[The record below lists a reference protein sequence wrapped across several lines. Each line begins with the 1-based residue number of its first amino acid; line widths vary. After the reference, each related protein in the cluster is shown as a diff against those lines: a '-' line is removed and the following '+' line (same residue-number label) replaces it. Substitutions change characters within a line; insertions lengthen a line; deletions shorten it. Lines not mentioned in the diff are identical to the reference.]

1 MTTREEWIAGARPK
15 TLAAAIAPV
24 LVGTAFA
31 GYNANALNFFLA
43 IIVGVGLQVGVN
55 YANDY
60 SDGIKGTDKDRVGPM
75 RLVGSGAASPE
86 AVKRAAII
94 AIAIAALAGLL
105 LAARS
110 SLILIGIGALAIVAA
125 WTYTGGPKP
134 YGYFALGEVSV
145 FIFFGLVATLGTY
158 YAHVD
163 SLSFEVILASF
174 AMGSLACTIL
184 VLNNL
189 RDLEKDKAAGKI
201 TLAVKIGD
209 SQTRRFYQGLIFTP
223 LLIALALVPTS
234 FYFLLAFLA
243 LPQILKVASSIRTGA
258 SGSALIELLERTGK
272 IQIIYSLAISL
283 ASLLYAR

>member
-31 GYNANALNFFLA
+31 GYNADALNFFLA
-43 IIVGVGLQVGVN
+43 LVVGVGLQVGVN
-55 YANDY
+55 YANDF

-75 RLVGSGAASPE
+75 RLVGSGAAGPE
-86 AVKRAAII
+86 AVKRAAVI
-94 AIAIAALAGLL
+94 AIGVAAIAGVF

-110 SLILIGIGALAIVAA
+110 SWILIGIGALAIVAA

-158 YAHVD
+158 YAHVG
-163 SLSFEVILASF
+163 SLSLEVVLASF
-174 AMGSLACTIL
+174 AMGSLACAIL

-189 RDLEKDKAAGKI
+189 RDLERDKTAGKI

-209 SQTRRFYQGLIFTP
+209 SQTRRLYQGLIFTP
-223 LLIALALVPTS
+223 ILIALALVPTS

-243 LPQILKVASSIRTGA
+243 LPQIFKVAASIRTGA

>member
-43 IIVGVGLQVGVN
+43 LIVGVGLQVGVN

-60 SDGIKGTDKDRVGPM
+60 SDGIKGTDKDRIGPM

-86 AVKRAAII
+86 AVKRAAVI

-105 LAARS
+105 LATRS
-110 SLILIGIGALAIVAA
+110 SWILIGIGALAIVAA

-134 YGYFALGEVSV
+134 YGYLALGEVSV

-163 SLSFEVILASF
+163 SLSFDVILASF
-174 AMGSLACTIL
+174 AMGSMACAIL

-189 RDLEKDKAAGKI
+189 RDLENDKTAGKI

-243 LPQILKVASSIRTGA
+243 LPQILKVAASIRTGA

>member
-43 IIVGVGLQVGVN
+43 LIVGVGLQVGVN

-86 AVKRAAII
+86 SVKRAAII
-94 AIAIAALAGLL
+94 VIGIAALAGLL

-110 SLILIGIGALAIVAA
+110 SWILIGIGALAIVAA
-125 WTYTGGPKP
+125 WTYTDGPKP

-174 AMGSLACTIL
+174 AMGSLACAIL

-189 RDLEKDKAAGKI
+189 RDLEKDKSAGKM

-209 SQTRRFYQGLIFTP
+209 SQTRRFYQGLTFTP

-243 LPQILKVASSIRTGA
+243 LPQILKVAASIRTGA

>member
-43 IIVGVGLQVGVN
+43 LIVGVGLQVGVN

-86 AVKRAAII
+86 AVKRAAVI
-94 AIAIAALAGLL
+94 AIAIAALAGVI

-110 SLILIGIGALAIVAA
+110 SWILIGVGALAIVAA

-158 YAHVD
+158 YAHVG
-163 SLSFEVILASF
+163 SLSLEVILASF
-174 AMGSLACTIL
+174 AMGSLACAIL

-209 SQTRRFYQGLIFTP
+209 SQTRRFYQGLIFTS

-243 LPQILKVASSIRTGA
+243 LPQILKVAASIRTGA

>member
-43 IIVGVGLQVGVN
+43 LIVGVGLQVGVN

-75 RLVGSGAASPE
+75 RLVGSGVASPE
-86 AVKRAAII
+86 AVKRAAVI
-94 AIAIAALAGLL
+94 AIAIAALAGVI

-110 SLILIGIGALAIVAA
+110 SWILIGVGALAIVAA

-158 YAHVD
+158 YAHVS
-163 SLSFEVILASF
+163 SLSLEVILASF
-174 AMGSLACTIL
+174 AMGSLACAIL

-243 LPQILKVASSIRTGA
+243 LPQILKVTASIRTGA

-272 IQIIYSLAISL
+272 IQIIYSFAISL

>member
-43 IIVGVGLQVGVN
+43 LIVGVGLQVGVN

-86 AVKRAAII
+86 AVKRAAVI
-94 AIAIAALAGLL
+94 AIAIAALAGVL

-110 SLILIGIGALAIVAA
+110 SWILIGVGALAIVAA

-134 YGYFALGEVSV
+134 YGYLALGEVSV

-158 YAHVD
+158 FAHVG

-174 AMGSLACTIL
+174 AMGSLACAIL

-209 SQTRRFYQGLIFTP
+209 LQTRNFYQGLIFTP

-243 LPQILKVASSIRTGA
+243 LPQILKVAASIRTGA

-272 IQIIYSLAISL
+272 IHIIYSLAISL

>member
-43 IIVGVGLQVGVN
+43 LIVGVGLQVGVN

-75 RLVGSGAASPE
+75 RLVGSGVASPE
-86 AVKRAAII
+86 AVKRAAVI
-94 AIAIAALAGLL
+94 AIAIAALAGVI

-110 SLILIGIGALAIVAA
+110 SWILIGVGALAIVAA

-158 YAHVD
+158 YAHVS
-163 SLSFEVILASF
+163 SLSLEVILASF
-174 AMGSLACTIL
+174 AMGSLACAIL

-243 LPQILKVASSIRTGA
+243 LPQILKVAASIRTGA

>member
-15 TLAAAIAPV
+15 TLPAAIAPV

-31 GYNANALNFFLA
+31 GYNANAVNFFLA
-43 IIVGVGLQVGVN
+43 LVVGVALQVGVN

-75 RLVGSGAASPE
+75 RLVGSGAATPE
-86 AVKRAAII
+86 AVKRAALI
-94 AIAIAALAGLL
+94 AIAIAVVAGVS

-110 SLILIGIGALAIVAA
+110 SWILIALGALSIIAA

-158 YAHVD
+158 FAHVG
-163 SLSFEVILASF
+163 SLSFEVLLASF
-174 AMGSLACTIL
+174 AMGSLASAIL

-189 RDLEKDKAAGKI
+189 RDLEKDKLAGKI
-201 TLAVKIGD
+201 TLAVKIGH
-209 SQTRRFYQGLIFTP
+209 SQTRRFYQALLFTP
-223 LLIALALVPTS
+223 LLIAIALVPTS

-243 LPQILKVASSIRTGA
+243 LPQILKVTASIRTGA

>member
-15 TLAAAIAPV
+15 TLPAAIAPV

-31 GYNANALNFFLA
+31 GYNTNALNFFLA
-43 IIVGVGLQVGVN
+43 LIVGVGLQVGVN

-75 RLVGSGAASPE
+75 RLVGSGAASAE
-86 AVKRAAII
+86 AVKRAALI
-94 AIAIAALAGLL
+94 AIAIAVVAGVS

-110 SLILIGIGALAIVAA
+110 SWILIAIGGLSIIAA

-158 YAHVD
+158 YAHVG
-163 SLSFEVILASF
+163 SLSLEVILASF
-174 AMGSLACTIL
+174 AMGSLACAIL
-184 VLNNL
+184 ALNNL
-189 RDLEKDKAAGKI
+189 RDLEKDKLAGKI

-209 SQTRRFYQGLIFTP
+209 VQTRRFYQGLIFAP

-234 FYFLLAFLA
+234 FYFLFAFLA
-243 LPQILKVASSIRTGA
+243 LPQILKVAASIRRGA

>member
-1 MTTREEWIAGARPK
+1 LTTREEWIAGARPK
-15 TLAAAIAPV
+15 TLAAAVAPV

-43 IIVGVGLQVGVN
+43 LIVGAGLQVGVN

-86 AVKRAAII
+86 VVKRAAVI
-94 AIAIAALAGLL
+94 AIGIAALAGVI

-110 SLILIGIGALAIVAA
+110 SWILIGIGALAIVAA

-134 YGYFALGEVSV
+134 YGYFALGEVAV

-158 YAHVD
+158 YTHVD

-174 AMGSLACTIL
+174 AMGSLACAIL

-189 RDLEKDKAAGKI
+189 RDLEKDKSAGKI

-243 LPQILKVASSIRTGA
+243 LPQILKVAASIRTGA

>member
-31 GYNANALNFFLA
+31 GYNAYALNFFLA
-43 IIVGVGLQVGVN
+43 LIVGVGLQVGVN

-86 AVKRAAII
+86 TVKRAAVI
-94 AIAIAALAGLL
+94 AISVAAIAGVI

-110 SLILIGIGALAIVAA
+110 SWILIGIGALAIVAA

-163 SLSFEVILASF
+163 SISFEVILASF
-174 AMGSLACTIL
+174 AMGSLACAIL

-189 RDLEKDKAAGKI
+189 RDLEKDKSAGKI

-243 LPQILKVASSIRTGA
+243 LPQILKVAASIRTGA

>member
-15 TLAAAIAPV
+15 TLPAAIAPV

-31 GYNANALNFFLA
+31 GYNANAVNFFLA
-43 IIVGVGLQVGVN
+43 LVVGVALQVGVN

-60 SDGIKGTDKDRVGPM
+60 SDGVKGTDKDRVGPM
-75 RLVGSGAASPE
+75 RLVGSGAATPE
-86 AVKRAAII
+86 AVKRAALI
-94 AIAIAALAGLL
+94 AIAIAVVAGVS

-110 SLILIGIGALAIVAA
+110 SWILIALGALSIIAA

-158 YAHVD
+158 FAHVG
-163 SLSFEVILASF
+163 SLSFEVLLASF
-174 AMGSLACTIL
+174 AMGCLACAIL

-189 RDLEKDKAAGKI
+189 RDLEKDKLAGKI
-201 TLAVKIGD
+201 TLAVKIGH
-209 SQTRRFYQGLIFTP
+209 SQTRRLYQALLFTP
-223 LLIALALVPTS
+223 LLIAIALVPTS

-243 LPQILKVASSIRTGA
+243 LPQILKVTASIRTGA
-258 SGSALIELLERTGK
+258 RGSALIELLERTGK

>member
-1 MTTREEWIAGARPK
+1 MTTREEWVAGARPK

-43 IIVGVGLQVGVN
+43 LIVGVGLQVGVN

-86 AVKRAAII
+86 AVKRAAVI
-94 AIAIAALAGLL
+94 AIGVAAIAGVI

-110 SLILIGIGALAIVAA
+110 SWILIAIGGLSIIAA

-134 YGYFALGEVSV
+134 YGYFALGEISV

-158 YAHVD
+158 YAHVG
-163 SLSFEVILASF
+163 SLSLEVILASF
-174 AMGSLACTIL
+174 AMGSLACAIL

-189 RDLEKDKAAGKI
+189 RDLEKDQAAGKI

-209 SQTRRFYQGLIFTP
+209 LQTRHFYQGLIFAP

-243 LPQILKVASSIRTGA
+243 LPQILKVAASIRTGA

>member
-15 TLAAAIAPV
+15 TLPAAIAPV

-31 GYNANALNFFLA
+31 GYNANAVNFFLA
-43 IIVGVGLQVGVN
+43 LVVGVALQVGVN

-75 RLVGSGAASPE
+75 RLVGSGAATPE
-86 AVKRAAII
+86 AVKRAALI
-94 AIAIAALAGLL
+94 AIAIAVVAGVS

-110 SLILIGIGALAIVAA
+110 SWILIALGALSIIAA

-158 YAHVD
+158 FAHVG
-163 SLSFEVILASF
+163 SLSFEVLLASF
-174 AMGSLACTIL
+174 AMGSLASAIL

-189 RDLEKDKAAGKI
+189 RDLEKDKLAGKI
-201 TLAVKIGD
+201 TLAVKIGH
-209 SQTRRFYQGLIFTP
+209 SQTRRFYQALLFTP
-223 LLIALALVPTS
+223 LLIAIALVPTS

-243 LPQILKVASSIRTGA
+243 LPQILKVTASIRTGA

-272 IQIIYSLAISL
+272 IQIIYSIAISL

>member
-15 TLAAAIAPV
+15 TLPAAIAPV

-31 GYNANALNFFLA
+31 GYNANAVNFFLA
-43 IIVGVGLQVGVN
+43 LVVGVALQVGVN

-75 RLVGSGAASPE
+75 RLVGSGAATPE
-86 AVKRAAII
+86 AVKRAALI
-94 AIAIAALAGLL
+94 AIAIAVVAGVS

-110 SLILIGIGALAIVAA
+110 SWILIALGALSIIAA

-158 YAHVD
+158 FAHVG
-163 SLSFEVILASF
+163 SLSFEVLLASF
-174 AMGSLACTIL
+174 AMGCLACAIL

-189 RDLEKDKAAGKI
+189 RDLEKDKLAGKI
-201 TLAVKIGD
+201 TLAVKIGE
-209 SQTRRFYQGLIFTP
+209 SQTRRFYQALLFTP
-223 LLIALALVPTS
+223 LLIAIALVPTS

-243 LPQILKVASSIRTGA
+243 LPQILKVTASIRTGA

>member
-31 GYNANALNFFLA
+31 GYNANALKFFLA
-43 IIVGVGLQVGVN
+43 LIVGVGLQVGVN

-86 AVKRAAII
+86 AVKRAAVI
-94 AIAIAALAGLL
+94 AIGIAALAGVI

>member
-43 IIVGVGLQVGVN
+43 LIVGVGLQVGVN

-60 SDGIKGTDKDRVGPM
+60 SDGTKGTDKDRVGPM
-75 RLVGSGAASPE
+75 RLVGSGVASPE
-86 AVKRAAII
+86 AVKRAAVI
-94 AIAIAALAGLL
+94 AIAITALAGVI

-110 SLILIGIGALAIVAA
+110 SWILIGVGALAIVAA

-158 YAHVD
+158 YAHVS
-163 SLSFEVILASF
+163 SLSLEVILASF
-174 AMGSLACTIL
+174 AMGSLACAIL

-243 LPQILKVASSIRTGA
+243 LPQILKVAASVRTGA

>member
-1 MTTREEWIAGARPK
+1 
-15 TLAAAIAPV
+15 
-24 LVGTAFA
+24 
-31 GYNANALNFFLA
+31 
-43 IIVGVGLQVGVN
+43 
-55 YANDY
+55 
-60 SDGIKGTDKDRVGPM
+60 M

-86 AVKRAAII
+86 SVKLAAVIAMGVAAI
-94 AIAIAALAGLL
+94 AGVL

-110 SLILIGIGALAIVAA
+110 SWILIGVGALAIIAA

-174 AMGSLACTIL
+174 AMGSLACAIL

-189 RDLEKDKAAGKI
+189 RDLEKDKSAGKI

-243 LPQILKVASSIRTGA
+243 LPQILKVAASIRTGA

>member
-15 TLAAAIAPV
+15 TLPAAIAPV

-31 GYNANALNFFLA
+31 GYNANAVNFFLA
-43 IIVGVGLQVGVN
+43 LVVGVALQVGVN

-75 RLVGSGAASPE
+75 RLVGSGAATPE
-86 AVKRAAII
+86 AVKRAALI
-94 AIAIAALAGLL
+94 AIAIAAIAGVS

-110 SLILIGIGALAIVAA
+110 SWILIALGALSIIAA

-158 YAHVD
+158 FAHVG
-163 SLSFEVILASF
+163 SLSFEVLLASF
-174 AMGSLACTIL
+174 AMGCLACAIL

-189 RDLEKDKAAGKI
+189 RDLEKDKLAGKI
-201 TLAVKIGD
+201 TLAVKIGH
-209 SQTRRFYQGLIFTP
+209 SQTRRFYQALLFTP
-223 LLIALALVPTS
+223 LLIAIALVPTS

-243 LPQILKVASSIRTGA
+243 LPQILKVTASIRTGA

-272 IQIIYSLAISL
+272 IQIIYSIAISL

>member
-15 TLAAAIAPV
+15 TLPAAIAPV

-31 GYNANALNFFLA
+31 GYNANAVNFFLA
-43 IIVGVGLQVGVN
+43 LIVGVALQVGVN

-75 RLVGSGAASPE
+75 RLVGSGAATPE
-86 AVKRAAII
+86 AVKRAALI
-94 AIAIAALAGLL
+94 AIAVAVVAGVS

-110 SLILIGIGALAIVAA
+110 SWILIALGALSIIAA

-158 YAHVD
+158 FAHVG
-163 SLSFEVILASF
+163 SLSFEVLLASF
-174 AMGSLACTIL
+174 AMGCLASAIL

-189 RDLEKDKAAGKI
+189 RDLEKDKLAGKI
-201 TLAVKIGD
+201 TLAVKIGH
-209 SQTRRFYQGLIFTP
+209 SQTRRLYQALLFTP
-223 LLIALALVPTS
+223 LLIAIALVPTS

-243 LPQILKVASSIRTGA
+243 LPQILKVTASIRTGA

>member
-43 IIVGVGLQVGVN
+43 LIVGVGLQVGVN

-75 RLVGSGAASPE
+75 RLVGSGVASPE
-86 AVKRAAII
+86 AVKRAAVI
-94 AIAIAALAGLL
+94 AIGVAAIAGVI

-110 SLILIGIGALAIVAA
+110 SWILIGVGALAIVAA

-158 YAHVD
+158 YAHVG
-163 SLSFEVILASF
+163 SLSLEVILASF
-174 AMGSLACTIL
+174 AMGSLACAIL

-243 LPQILKVASSIRTGA
+243 LPQILKVAASVRTGA

>member
-43 IIVGVGLQVGVN
+43 LIVGVGLQVGVN

-75 RLVGSGAASPE
+75 RLVGSGVANPE
-86 AVKRAAII
+86 AVKRAAVI
-94 AIAIAALAGLL
+94 AIAVAALAGVI

-110 SLILIGIGALAIVAA
+110 SWILIGVGALAIVAA

-158 YAHVD
+158 YAHVG
-163 SLSFEVILASF
+163 SLSIEVIFASF
-174 AMGSLACTIL
+174 AMGSLACAIL

-201 TLAVKIGD
+201 ALAVKIGD

-243 LPQILKVASSIRTGA
+243 LPQILKVAASIRTGA

>member
-43 IIVGVGLQVGVN
+43 LIVGVGLQVGVN

-75 RLVGSGAASPE
+75 RLVGSGVASPE
-86 AVKRAAII
+86 AVKRAAVI
-94 AIAIAALAGLL
+94 AIGVAAIAGVI
-105 LAARS
+105 LAARTS
-110 SLILIGIGALAIVAA
+110 WILIGVGALAIVAA

-158 YAHVD
+158 YAHVG
-163 SLSFEVILASF
+163 SLSLEVILASF
-174 AMGSLACTIL
+174 AMGSLACAIL

-223 LLIALALVPTS
+223 LLMALALVPTS

-243 LPQILKVASSIRTGA
+243 LPQILKVAASVRTGA

>member
-15 TLAAAIAPV
+15 TLPAAIAPV

-31 GYNANALNFFLA
+31 GYNANAVNFFLA
-43 IIVGVGLQVGVN
+43 LIVGVALQVGVN

-75 RLVGSGAASPE
+75 RLVGSGAATPE
-86 AVKRAAII
+86 AVKRAALM
-94 AIAIAALAGLL
+94 AIAIAAIAGVS

-110 SLILIGIGALAIVAA
+110 SWILIALGALSIIAA

-158 YAHVD
+158 FAHVG
-163 SLSFEVILASF
+163 SLSFEVLLASF
-174 AMGSLACTIL
+174 AMGCLACAIL

-189 RDLEKDKAAGKI
+189 RDLEKDKLAGKI
-201 TLAVKIGD
+201 TLAVKIGH
-209 SQTRRFYQGLIFTP
+209 SQTRRFYQALLFTP
-223 LLIALALVPTS
+223 LLIAIALVPTS

-243 LPQILKVASSIRTGA
+243 LPQILKVTASIRTGA

>member
-15 TLAAAIAPV
+15 TLPAAIAPV

-31 GYNANALNFFLA
+31 GYNANAVNFFLA
-43 IIVGVGLQVGVN
+43 LIVGVALQVGVN

-75 RLVGSGAASPE
+75 RLVGSGAATPE
-86 AVKRAAII
+86 AVKRAALI
-94 AIAIAALAGLL
+94 AIAIAAIAGVL

-110 SLILIGIGALAIVAA
+110 SWILIALGALSIIAA

-158 YAHVD
+158 FAHVG
-163 SLSFEVILASF
+163 SLSFEVLLASF
-174 AMGSLACTIL
+174 AMGCLACAIL

-189 RDLEKDKAAGKI
+189 RDLEKDKLAGKI
-201 TLAVKIGD
+201 TLAVKIGH
-209 SQTRRFYQGLIFTP
+209 SQTRRFYQALLFTP

-243 LPQILKVASSIRTGA
+243 LPQILKVTASIRTGA

>member
-15 TLAAAIAPV
+15 TLAAAISPV

-43 IIVGVGLQVGVN
+43 LIVGVGLQVGVN

-60 SDGIKGTDKDRVGPM
+60 SDGIKGTDKERIGPM
-75 RLVGSGAASPE
+75 RLVGSGAATPE
-86 AVKRAAII
+86 AVKRAALI

-110 SLILIGIGALAIVAA
+110 SWILLALGALSIIAA

-158 YAHVD
+158 FAHVG

-174 AMGSLACTIL
+174 SMGSLACAIL

-189 RDLEKDKAAGKI
+189 RDLEKDKSAGKI

-209 SQTRRFYQGLIFTP
+209 SQTRRFFQGLLFAP
-223 LLIALALVPTS
+223 LVISIALVSTS
-234 FYFLLAFLA
+234 FFFLFAFLA
-243 LPQILKVASSIRTGA
+243 LPQVLKVASSIRSGA

-272 IQIIYSLAISL
+272 IQIIYALAISL

>member
-43 IIVGVGLQVGVN
+43 LIVGVGLQVGVN

-60 SDGIKGTDKDRVGPM
+60 SDGTKGTDKDRVGPM
-75 RLVGSGAASPE
+75 RLVGSGVASPE
-86 AVKRAAII
+86 AVKRAAVI
-94 AIAIAALAGLL
+94 AIGVAVIAGVI
-105 LAARS
+105 LAARTS
-110 SLILIGIGALAIVAA
+110 WILIGVGALAIVAA

-158 YAHVD
+158 YAHVG
-163 SLSFEVILASF
+163 SLSLEVILASF
-174 AMGSLACTIL
+174 AMGSLACAIL

-243 LPQILKVASSIRTGA
+243 LPQILKVAASVRTGA

>member
-1 MTTREEWIAGARPK
+1 T
-15 TLAAAIAPV
+15 
-24 LVGTAFA
+24 
-31 GYNANALNFFLA
+31 
-43 IIVGVGLQVGVN
+43 
-55 YANDY
+55 
-60 SDGIKGTDKDRVGPM
+60 
-75 RLVGSGAASPE
+75 PE
-86 AVKRAAII
+86 AVKRAALI
-94 AIAIAALAGLL
+94 AIAIAVVAGVS

-110 SLILIGIGALAIVAA
+110 SWILIALGALSIIAA

-134 YGYFALGEVSV
+134 YGYFALGDVSV

-158 YAHVD
+158 FAHVG
-163 SLSFEVILASF
+163 SLSFEVLLASF
-174 AMGSLACTIL
+174 AMGCLACAIL

-189 RDLEKDKAAGKI
+189 RDLEKDKLAGKI

-209 SQTRRFYQGLIFTP
+209 SQTRRFYQGLVFTS

-243 LPQILKVASSIRTGA
+243 LPQILKVAASIRTGA

>member
-43 IIVGVGLQVGVN
+43 LIVGVGLQVGVN

-86 AVKRAAII
+86 AVKRAAVI
-94 AIAIAALAGLL
+94 AIGIAALAGVI

-110 SLILIGIGALAIVAA
+110 SWILIGIGALAIVAA